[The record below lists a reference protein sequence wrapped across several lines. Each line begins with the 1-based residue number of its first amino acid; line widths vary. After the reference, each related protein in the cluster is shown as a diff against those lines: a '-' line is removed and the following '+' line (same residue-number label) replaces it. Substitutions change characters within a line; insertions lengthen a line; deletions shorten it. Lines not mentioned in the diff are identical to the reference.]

1 MSGDLT
7 LAAAMQRPRPRV
19 VTIIQARMTSTRLPG
34 KVLAEVMGK
43 PLLAYQIERL
53 RRVRLHD
60 EIAVATTTNHEDD
73 GIVVLAAAMGCK
85 VFRGSEHDLIARYIG
100 AAAVFGADIIHR
112 IGADDPFCDPAVID
126 ACIALLIAGRYDRV
140 QSFAYPLG
148 LNPEVFTRAAILR
161 ADEATEADEREHI
174 GPYWERRPRSFR
186 LGILPGPFDQYHRRV
201 TLDTPEDLEFHRRVL
216 TDLYPVNPQFDTHDL
231 LAYLDAHPE
240 VEAINRHVEQVQWDR
255 TPIDGGAP
263 EILRNWS

>member
-1 MSGDLT
+1 MT
-7 LAAAMQRPRPRV
+7 RV
-19 VTIIQARMTSTRLPG
+19 VTIIQARMTSHRLPG
-34 KVLAEVMGK
+34 KVLAPVMGR
-43 PLLAYQIERL
+43 PMLAYMIERL
-53 RRVRLHD
+53 KRVRLHD
-60 EIAVATTTNHEDD
+60 FIAVATTTNRDD
-73 GIVVLAAAMGCK
+73 DPIVDLAYKMDCA
-85 VFRGSEHDLIARYIG
+85 VYRGSELDLIERYIG
-100 AAAVFGADIIHR
+100 ATDHFGADVVHR
-112 IGADDPFCDPAVID
+112 IGADDPFCDPAIID
-126 ACIALLIAGRYDRV
+126 ASIALLIAGRYDHV
-140 QSFAYPLG
+140 ASFAYPLG
-148 LNPEVFTRAAILR
+148 LNPEVFTRSAIFR

-174 GPYWERRPRSFR
+174 GPYWERRPHTFR
-186 LGILPGPFDQYHRRV
+186 LGLLPGPFDQYHRRV